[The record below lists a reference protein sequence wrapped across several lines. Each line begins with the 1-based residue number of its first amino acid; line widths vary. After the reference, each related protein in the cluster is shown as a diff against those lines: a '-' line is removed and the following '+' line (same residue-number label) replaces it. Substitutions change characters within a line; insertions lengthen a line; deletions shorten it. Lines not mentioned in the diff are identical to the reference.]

1 MTGEDTMRDETT
13 PCGGHG
19 RAATR
24 VDMWLR
30 TSLASRFDTVLH
42 EKLPDDWLRM
52 IGAAGT
58 NGRDR

>member
-1 MTGEDTMRDETT
+1 MRDDTAS
-13 PCGGHG
+13 CGGRG
-19 RAATR
+19 RSDDR

-30 TSLASRFDTVLH
+30 ASLTSRFDTVLN

-52 IGAAGT
+52 IGAAGP